1 MGLAEDIAE
10 LAGEVSALRSRVSM
24 IVSALTVSVFGITFL
39 DNPIGFVKAIV
50 TRYVVDVALRGG
62 GLLGGTIADLY
73 GIATGALL
81 DAGGA
86 VGDGFGSVGGAL
98 LDLVGSLNQLVVS
111 VASGAGPLAPILV
124 VLLWSGVGIALAIVG
139 RVALNGLKWLT

>member
-1 MGLAEDIAE
+1 MGIAE
-10 LAGEVSALRSRVSM
+10 QVTELASEVSALRSRVSA
-24 IVSALTVSVFGITFL
+24 IVAALSVSVFGITFL

-50 TRYVVDVALRGG
+50 TRYVVDVALNGA
-62 GLLGGTIADLY
+62 GLLGGTIEDLY
-73 GIATGALL
+73 GIGVGALL

-111 VASGAGPLAPILV
+111 VASGAGPLAPIV
-124 VLLWSGVGIALAIVG
+124 VVVLWSGVGITLALLG
-139 RVALNGLKWLT
+139 RIGLNLIKWLT